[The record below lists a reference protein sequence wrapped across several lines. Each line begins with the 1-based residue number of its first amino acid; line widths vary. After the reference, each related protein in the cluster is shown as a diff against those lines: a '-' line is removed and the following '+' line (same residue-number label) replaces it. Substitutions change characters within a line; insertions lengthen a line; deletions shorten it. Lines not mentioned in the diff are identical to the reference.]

1 MKWRGNEMTRQRVYK
16 LVEGLPVA
24 TANSPKH
31 GQVKTSRVDGV
42 KTPWAWAV
50 NTPAGK
56 REKNKKHVEEGRWK
70 RPHIKHEAAW
80 AGERLDE
87 KMKVHQHG

>member
-1 MKWRGNEMTRQRVYK
+1 VYK
-16 LVEGLPVA
+16 LMERLPVA

-31 GQVKTSRVDGV
+31 GQPGQTLGEDGV

-50 NTPAGK
+50 NTPAGM
-56 REKNKKHVEEGRWK
+56 REKNKKHVEEGRLK
-70 RPHIKHEAAW
+70 KPHIKHEAAC

-87 KMKVHQHG
+87 KASVHEHGWDGTDR

>member
-1 MKWRGNEMTRQRVYK
+1 MD
-16 LVEGLPVA
+16 
-24 TANSPKH
+24 S
-31 GQVKTSRVDGV
+31 QVTSGEDGV
-42 KTPWAWAV
+42 KTPWGWAV

-70 RPHIKHEAAW
+70 RPHIKHEAAC

-87 KMKVHQHG
+87 KTEAQQHGWEDGTDG

>member
-1 MKWRGNEMTRQRVYK
+1 MKRRGNEKIRQRVYK
-16 LVEGLPVA
+16 LMERLPVA

-31 GQVKTSRVDGV
+31 GQPGQTSGEDGV

-70 RPHIKHEAAW
+70 KTS
-80 AGERLDE
+80 
-87 KMKVHQHG
+87 HQTRGGPGRRTT